1 MKGNVMITEEEKQEI
16 IGLAVEKA
24 LLMLPE
30 VVGNMMKQHATM
42 SKLNSKFYADYPEFQ
57 KHKDAVVSVI
67 EKLDA
72 ENPFINYEDLLVKAV
87 PEIRKRI
94 TLVKMMDVV
103 NTPSPNRDYSNTNI
117 IDIQSTNV
125 HGAI

>member
-1 MKGNVMITEEEKQEI
+1 MSLTDEEKNEI
-16 IGLAVEKA
+16 VNLAVEKA

-42 SKLNSKFYADYPEFQ
+42 SKLNSQFYSDYPEFKDQ
-57 KHKDAVVSVI
+57 KDAVVSVI
-67 EKLDA
+67 ERIDA
-72 ENPFINYEDLLVKAV
+72 ENPFTKYEDILAKAV

-94 TLVKMMDVV
+94 ELVKSMSM
-103 NTPSPNRDYSNTNI
+103 NTVPSPNRDFSNTNV
-117 IDIQSTNV
+117 IDIQDANV